1 LKSNNLLYIQIVV
14 SMIEHEVIHWSDETL
29 LNVSNFMAEPNPGI
43 FEDSHSVIK
52 YGFTWIVNSEELD
65 EQVVFSIE
73 NIQLSVEFNPLLSWI
88 RMSELNDDLLK
99 HEQGHFDLAE
109 IIKRQHQKIFENEF
123 YNKHFPTRGQNDAQ
137 RKQFAKEDSGKM
149 ISSEVEKLNL
159 YLNKKR
165 DEYDEETEYGKN
177 ISEQKKYDE
186 IFNKLHK

>member
-1 LKSNNLLYIQIVV
+1 
-14 SMIEHEVIHWSDETL
+14 MIEKEVIHWSNDIQ

-52 YGFTWIVNSEELD
+52 YGFTWVVNSEQLD
-65 EQVVFSIE
+65 DQVVFSVE

-88 RMSELNDDLLK
+88 RMPEFNDGLLQ

-109 IIKRQHQKIFENEF
+109 IVKRKHQKIFENEF

-137 RKQFAKEDSGKM
+137 RKQYAKEDSGKM
-149 ISSEVEKLNL
+149 ISLKVEKLNL
-159 YLNKKR
+159 YLKEKR
-165 DEYDEETEYGKN
+165 DEYDQETDFGKN

-186 IFNKLHK
+186 IFSKLRK

>member
-1 LKSNNLLYIQIVV
+1 
-14 SMIEHEVIHWSDETL
+14 MIEHEVIYWSDETL
-29 LNVSNFMAEPNPGI
+29 LNVSNFTAEPNPGI
-43 FEDSHSVIK
+43 YEDSHSVIK
-52 YGFTWIVNSEELD
+52 YGFTWTVNSEQLGEK
-65 EQVVFSIE
+65 VVFSIE

-88 RMSELNDDLLK
+88 RMSEFNENLLK

-149 ISSEVEKLNL
+149 ISSEIEKLNL

-177 ISEQKKYDE
+177 ISEQKKYDK
-186 IFNKLHK
+186 IFNKLRN